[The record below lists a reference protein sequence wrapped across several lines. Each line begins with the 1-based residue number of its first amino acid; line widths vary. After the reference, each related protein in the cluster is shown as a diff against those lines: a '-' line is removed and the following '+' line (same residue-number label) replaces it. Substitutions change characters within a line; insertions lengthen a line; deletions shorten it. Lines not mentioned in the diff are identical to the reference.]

1 MSTEGNCCVFVGNL
15 AYSVNDAALQE
26 HMSQAGEVVSAI
38 VLRMGSRSKGC
49 GLVEYAS
56 AEDAE
61 NAQKTL
67 TETELEGRNIFVRED
82 REAGKKS
89 FNTNT
94 TTGDD
99 DDEDE
104 TNNDSL
110 KKFNQRFNGRGGF
123 DDTGRLLY
131 IGNIPYQTSWQDL
144 KDIFREY
151 GDVIRADVVIGR
163 DGRPR
168 GFGTVLMADVDG
180 ATNAIEGLNGSQM
193 GNRTI
198 EVRYDRYTN

>member
-67 TETELEGRNIFVRED
+67 TETELEGRNIFVREVCPEQPRD
-82 REAGKKS
+82 HFHPISPPPRHSAL
-89 FNTNT
+89 F
-94 TTGDD
+94 
-99 DDEDE
+99 
-104 TNNDSL
+104 
-110 KKFNQRFNGRGGF
+110 KKFLLFLFLRFFFFPHKPGNGGDKSSDWHPFPGF
-123 DDTGRLLY
+123 HCTT
-131 IGNIPYQTSWQDL
+131 P
-144 KDIFREY
+144 
-151 GDVIRADVVIGR
+151 
-163 DGRPR
+163 RP
-168 GFGTVLMADVDG
+168 
-180 ATNAIEGLNGSQM
+180 NG
-193 GNRTI
+193 
-198 EVRYDRYTN
+198 